1 MIIGKGA
8 GVILITNDKKVLLQY
23 RDKNTRWN
31 RDSWSEFGGQI
42 ERGETPEKAI
52 RRELKEELG
61 IELTNL
67 KFFKKY
73 KLQRKRGIYEQFV
86 FTASFNYSLESLKKR
101 QKEGKDLAL
110 FTHEE
115 LKNLKMADYTR
126 EILKDFFQSVQK
138 RHLQKEII

>member
-1 MIIGKGA
+1 MIIGR
-8 GVILITNDKKVLLQY
+8 GVGIILIADSGKVLLQY

-42 ERGETPEKAI
+42 EEGEMPKEAI

-73 KLQRKRGIYEQFV
+73 KLQRKKGIYEQFV
-86 FTASFNYSLESLKKR
+86 FTASFNYSLENLKKR

-110 FTHEE
+110 FTYEE
-115 LKNLKMADYTR
+115 LKNLKTADYTR
-126 EILKDFFQSVQK
+126 EILEDFFQSVQK

>member
-73 KLQRKRGIYEQFV
+73 KLQRKKGIYEQFV

-126 EILKDFFQSVQK
+126 EILKDFFKSAQK
-138 RHLQKEII
+138 RYLQRK

>member
-1 MIIGKGA
+1 MIIGR
-8 GVILITNDKKVLLQY
+8 GVGIILIANNGKVLLQY

-42 ERGETPEKAI
+42 EKGETPEKAI

-73 KLQRKRGIYEQFV
+73 KLQRKKGIYEQFV

-126 EILKDFFQSVQK
+126 EILKDFFKSAQK
-138 RHLQKEII
+138 RYLQRK